1 MLSEFKLAP
10 SILSADF
17 SNLKGALNICAE
29 GGADWI
35 HVDVMDNQFVPN
47 LTIGPP
53 VVKSLRKNTEKFID
67 VHMMVVNPENLVE
80 PFARAGA
87 DNITFHIEATDNPD
101 EVIDLIR
108 ATGKMVGISLKP
120 STPFSEIKP
129 YMDKI
134 DLVLVMSVE
143 PGFGGQG
150 YIESSTARIMG
161 IKKYLKDS
169 SGQFI
174 INNNGRAAYRVGS
187 KYKFLD
193 AEQLSNLVST
203 QLSKSNYVPIFVR
216 GDSDKLGLVKIKE
229 QDTQDAIN

>member
-1 MLSEFKLAP
+1 MYSEFKLAP

-17 SNLKGALNICAE
+17 SNLKGALKICDD

-53 VVKSLRKNTEKFID
+53 VVKSLRKNTKKFID
-67 VHMMVVNPENLVE
+67 VHMMVINPENLVE

-87 DNITFHIEATDNPD
+87 DNITFHVEAAEKPE
-101 EVIDLIR
+101 EVIELIQ

-120 STPFSEIKP
+120 STSFNEIKP
-129 YMDKI
+129 FMDKV

-150 YIESSTARIMG
+150 YIESSTARIG
-161 IKKYLKDS
+161 KIKKYLKD
-169 SGQFI
+169 
-174 INNNGRAAYRVGS
+174 NCLERVQIQVDGGIKLHNAQEVISAGGNILVAGSEVFGS
-187 KYKFLD
+187 KNPN
-193 AEQLSNLVST
+193 QV
-203 QLSKSNYVPIFVR
+203 
-216 GDSDKLGLVKIKE
+216 IKDFYTNAHSI
-229 QDTQDAIN
+229 QSI